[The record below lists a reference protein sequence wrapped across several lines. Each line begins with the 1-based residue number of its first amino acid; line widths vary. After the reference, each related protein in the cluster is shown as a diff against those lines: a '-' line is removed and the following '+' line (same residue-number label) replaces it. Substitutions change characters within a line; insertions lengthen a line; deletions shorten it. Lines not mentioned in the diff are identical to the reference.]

1 MNETEILTIDEVA
14 EFLRVTVAQVQHL
27 LEAGDLAGFKVV
39 GEWRI
44 PVVAVLNF
52 LRRAMEAAQREALAR
67 SLSDPRTWAEELARM
82 PKLRAAVEE
91 QDFAEDTMGS
101 FLKNA
106 LRKLELENKAD
117 NVIPIKP
124 KTE

>member
-1 MNETEILTIDEVA
+1 MNETEILTLDEVA
-14 EFLRVTVAQVQHL
+14 EFLRVTVAQVRRV
-27 LEAGDLAGFKVV
+27 LEAGKLAGFKVA

-44 PVVAVLNF
+44 PVVAVTNF
-52 LRRAMEAAQREALAR
+52 LRRAMEAAQREELAR
-67 SLSDPRTWAEELARM
+67 GLSDPRIWAEELARM

-101 FLKNA
+101 FLKDA
-106 LRKLELENKAD
+106 LRKLELKNKAD

-124 KTE
+124 KSE